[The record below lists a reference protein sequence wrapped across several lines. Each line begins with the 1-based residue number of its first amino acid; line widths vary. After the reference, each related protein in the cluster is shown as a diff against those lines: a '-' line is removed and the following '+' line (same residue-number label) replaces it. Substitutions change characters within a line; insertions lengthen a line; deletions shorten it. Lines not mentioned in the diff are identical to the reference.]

1 MFGPKHDGDIELSE
15 QSQGD
20 VSRKPLIST
29 TSEVINGRIRSD
41 RVKDTV
47 EDSAAVKLSVLSRA
61 QLKYA
66 SDAWR
71 LVVGSGALAGF
82 GVLLVNLI
90 AVIVVYARYEVVDG
104 AAVVYE
110 GSCSTSANTVLG
122 LHIVINILSTILL
135 ACSNYS
141 MQCLSSPSRS
151 EVDAAHARRRWLS
164 IGVPNVRNL
173 FSISRSKVFLWLLL
187 ALSSFP
193 LHLLW
198 NSAAF
203 ETTTANNYVAVSVT
217 EDFLHGA
224 SWISF
229 HNTFDDSL
237 HKLQSAARAVQLKRL
252 ENADCIR
259 AYGQPMQHSRRD
271 VLLVS
276 ETTNPVYVN
285 DTSTSA
291 FAVYNDPFMA
301 SGGTTFS
308 WMCGAEAFSDA
319 EDGYVWE
326 CDAPYLDS
334 FAATSANRWIPGEP
348 KYDGVTSYG
357 DQQNLTVS
365 YCLSEA
371 VPEQCKVNLVP
382 MILGVVIVCNVIKI
396 AAFLATLW
404 ISQRKKPLI
413 TTGDAIQSFLERR
426 DTLTK
431 GRCLVSKEEYETIFR
446 TSKEWKPRMPG
457 TGDVWT
463 GGRTRWGKSIR
474 WYYWW
479 IFMLPAST
487 VIILAGAIYGPD
499 GSGDGVTQTWPIIGT
514 LGIGKPQTNFDL
526 TIGSSV
532 GLLTAVLTAN
542 SPQLIITYIYLF
554 LNNLMTCMLTMA
566 EWCTFASQPT
576 QGLRVSSPHKNTEQ
590 RSTYFIQVPLRYGLP
605 AMASITTLHW
615 LVSQMVFMA
624 RIDVYDIHGNLTPTN
639 MDLDSTGSIT
649 TVYFSPLAMIIAV
662 PLASVLILLLIGF
675 AIFARYPSHVPLAAC
690 CSASLGAACQPAEGE
705 SFQQDLPLKRLNWG
719 VVDCGRGEIGVGHA
733 TFSSLPVGQL
743 MKGRL
748 YA

>member
-1 MFGPKHDGDIELSE
+1 MFGAKHDGDIELSE
-15 QSQGD
+15 QGHQD
-20 VSRKPLIST
+20 VSRKPLIPT
-29 TSEVINGRIRSD
+29 TIEVNNGEIRSD
-41 RVKDTV
+41 RVKDSV
-47 EDSAAVKLSVLSRA
+47 EDSAAVKPSFLSQIR
-61 QLKYA
+61 QKYL

-104 AAVVYE
+104 TAVVYE
-110 GSCSTSANTVLG
+110 GNCSTSANTVLG
-122 LHIVINILSTILL
+122 LHIVINVLSTVLL

-173 FSISRSKVFLWLLL
+173 FSISKSKALLWVLL

-224 SWISF
+224 SWTSF
-229 HNTFDDSL
+229 NNTFDDSL
-237 HKLQSAARAVQLKRL
+237 DKLQHAAQAAQLKRL

-259 AYGQPMQHSRRD
+259 AYGQQMQHNRRD

-276 ETTNPVYVN
+276 KTTDPVYVN
-285 DTSTSA
+285 NTSTSA

-308 WMCGAEAFSDA
+308 WICGAEAFSDA
-319 EDGYVWE
+319 EDDYVWE
-326 CDAPYLDS
+326 CDASYLDS

-348 KYDGVTSYG
+348 KYDGATSYG

-365 YCLSEA
+365 YCLSEL
-371 VPEQCKVNLVP
+371 VPELCKVNLVP
-382 MILGVVIVCNVIKI
+382 IILGVVIVCNAIKI
-396 AAFLATLW
+396 AAFLGTLW

-426 DTLTK
+426 DTSTK
-431 GRCLVSKEEYETIFR
+431 GRCLVSKEEYETTFR

-487 VIILAGAIYGPD
+487 AIIMAGALYGPN
-499 GSGDGVTQTWPIIGT
+499 GFGDGVTQTWPIIGN

-542 SPQLIITYIYLF
+542 SPQLIITYLYLF

-566 EWCTFASQPT
+566 EWCAYASPPT
-576 QGLRVSSPHKNTEQ
+576 KGLRVSSPQKDTEQ
-590 RSTYFIQVPLRYGLP
+590 RSTYFIQVPLHYGLP
-605 AMASITTLHW
+605 AMASIATLHW

-624 RIDVYDIHGNLTPTN
+624 RIDVYDIHGNLIPTN
-639 MDLDSTGSIT
+639 MELDSTGSIT

-662 PLASVLILLLIGF
+662 PLASVLVLLLIGF
-675 AIFARYPSHVPLAAC
+675 AIFARYPSNVPLAAC
-690 CSASLGAACQPAEGE
+690 CSASLSAACQPVEGE
-705 SFQQDLPLKRLNWG
+705 SFGQELPLKRLNWG
-719 VVDCGRGEIGVGHA
+719 VVDYGRGERGVGHA
-733 TFSSLPVGQL
+733 TFSNLPVGQL
-743 MKGRL
+743 RKGWL